1 MFHMNKNTYEVD
13 PSHNGRNYN
22 VFFTN
27 LANPLKIGIILSLR
41 KRGKSVSEIT
51 KELNVEQSKV
61 SHALQSLKSCNIVT
75 MKQNGKSRVYSL
87 NKNTIIP
94 MLSLI
99 DKHASTYCNCESCTN
114 GCGKK

>member
-1 MFHMNKNTYEVD
+1 MNKKAYELSH
-13 PSHNGRNYN
+13 SHNSQNYN
-22 VFFTN
+22 IFFTN

-41 KRGKSVSEIT
+41 ESGKSVSEIT

-61 SHALQSLKSCNIVT
+61 SHALQSLKSCNIVA

-94 MLSLI
+94 MLALI
-99 DKHASTYCNCESCTN
+99 DKHASTYCNCESCTD